1 MFYKINKGHIFP
13 NGNKRMS
20 IACLLIFL
28 LLNKKELKQTDD
40 ELTRNAVFELAESD
54 AAAFDAVK
62 RELEVWIRTNI

>member
-1 MFYKINKGHIFP
+1 
-13 NGNKRMS
+13 MS